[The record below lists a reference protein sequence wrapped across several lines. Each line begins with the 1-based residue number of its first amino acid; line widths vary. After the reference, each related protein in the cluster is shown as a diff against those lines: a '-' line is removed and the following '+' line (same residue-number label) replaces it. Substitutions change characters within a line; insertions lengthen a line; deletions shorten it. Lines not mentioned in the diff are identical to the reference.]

1 MASVNAWR
9 FKLAEEEEK
18 RRRQLGFKDIM
29 DLLMTGFQA
38 YQGVQGIKQGR
49 EGLDLRREQIDRQ
62 TANDA
67 YGQEQDALARARQA
81 EIDARTQEAHE
92 VGMHNQGYFT
102 PEGEGPMPATAQ
114 TTTSGMTRLPLYDE
128 AREDRSQVE
137 DWQRTFD
144 ILKANAP
151 EGAVVMPTTE
161 GGRAQYPP
169 DYGRGAGAPD
179 TISPNKFFDALER
192 NALGPMDSAPAYSLE
207 GVPMYGTAPE
217 TSYGRPGQN
226 IPVIE
231 TPGGPMLHM
240 PQPGVPEE
248 TPFDSGKAM
257 QLLGFTANPR
267 DPYQFYQMPGL
278 LEGSNAILQSGG
290 QVPWD
295 NDDVMMTAQDLNA
308 RPPMATP
315 DEIVRDAEKLYG
327 PGWGIVFL
335 QTVQAMGR

>member
-1 MASVNAWR
+1 
-9 FKLAEEEEK
+9 
-18 RRRQLGFKDIM
+18 
-29 DLLMTGFQA
+29 
-38 YQGVQGIKQGR
+38 
-49 EGLDLRREQIDRQ
+49 
-62 TANDA
+62 
-67 YGQEQDALARARQA
+67 
-81 EIDARTQEAHE
+81 
-92 VGMHNQGYFT
+92 
-102 PEGEGPMPATAQ
+102 
-114 TTTSGMTRLPLYDE
+114 
-128 AREDRSQVE
+128 
-137 DWQRTFD
+137 
-144 ILKANAP
+144 
-151 EGAVVMPTTE
+151 
-161 GGRAQYPP
+161 
-169 DYGRGAGAPD
+169 
-179 TISPNKFFDALER
+179 
-192 NALGPMDSAPAYSLE
+192 
-207 GVPMYGTAPE
+207 
-217 TSYGRPGQN
+217 
-226 IPVIE
+226 
-231 TPGGPMLHM
+231 MLHM